1 MPQQVEFVL
10 DAKEAGAVRAW
21 LAVQRAADQF
31 NASLQKTGDIQE
43 QSKKAEAELAKL
55 RSNGLS
61 LLKMIETEEQKYAR
75 LLAETEDLQ
84 KKGALSAQ
92 EAGKIIEELSR
103 KKFAASEAGKAQAKA
118 EADAAAKAAAEEVAA
133 KKLAADRLKKLEEE
147 HARQV
152 KESERIESERA
163 ALARRWLAEIQT
175 PQQRYN
181 DKVKELNSL
190 KKEGRINEEQYA
202 AAVKKTKGELESS
215 TVAQKGWLDSAGAKL
230 GAAAAGYLT
239 VSAAVS
245 GIDRALTAVMESNR
259 KFIEQAEDAGAKY
272 DKLFRQFR
280 IQAGLGAVQGDAA
293 KKRIL
298 GVAEAAGFTEERAT
312 SAATA
317 LVSAGVD
324 PEQASGGALSSF
336 LAMLNAQGLR
346 DSDPSQYADALT
358 AVLQSNQMPVDE
370 ANMRKLGVQL
380 QSAPIKATKLKLTQL
395 PKLATVSSGLA
406 GAMTQEEQ
414 LAAFAIGGSA
424 SGNFDQFGTSM
435 ADIIKNLRIAAT
447 KQDAVEYLGKIGL
460 KPEQVDFV
468 GEDFSTVM
476 GTLGGALDKA
486 PEELRA
492 QVLAKVIEGGN
503 ISNFNLMRNNL
514 GAIMETSRTMGGADA
529 EALFRNDVAVGS
541 GGIDATRTRQALR
554 QNRTMETKNTNTS
567 LLRNELAQL
576 SLDRGDSPIARD
588 MQLGYFD
595 WIKYTGYD
603 DQTALDLGAAAGS
616 AFREFGISSG
626 KRDLQ
631 DARKET
637 SVLDRIQYE
646 SGIES
651 QRAVIGLFQ
660 RMASSLDQQTRI
672 AEEQKNLA
680 AKQNQ
685 LIEGGGL
692 PPVKGPR
699 PLLPVQAN
707 DIRFKGQF
715 LPPGDRP

>member
-31 NASLQKTGDIQE
+31 NSSLQKTGDIQE
-43 QSKKAEAELAKL
+43 QNSRSGAEW
-55 RSNGLS
+55 
-61 LLKMIETEEQKYAR
+61 
-75 LLAETEDLQ
+75 
-84 KKGALSAQ
+84 
-92 EAGKIIEELSR
+92 
-103 KKFAASEAGKAQAKA
+103 QAKA
-118 EADAAAKAAAEEVAA
+118 KKLLSDLESPMERHNRKLAEYSELRKRNLIDERQYADAVRKS
-133 KKLAADRLKKLEEE
+133 
-147 HARQV
+147 
-152 KESERIESERA
+152 KEQLDGATVS
-163 ALARRWLAEIQT
+163 
-175 PQQRYN
+175 QR
-181 DKVKELNSL
+181 
-190 KKEGRINEEQYA
+190 
-202 AAVKKTKGELESS
+202 
-215 TVAQKGWLDSAGAKL
+215 GWLDSAGAKL

-239 VSAAVS
+239 VSAAIS
-245 GIDRALTAVMESNR
+245 GIERGLNAVMESNR
-259 KFIEQAEDAGAKY
+259 KFIEQAEEAGAKY

-380 QSAPIKATKLKLTQL
+380 QSDPIKATKLKLTQL
-395 PKLATVSSGLA
+395 PKLASVSSGLA
-406 GAMTQEEQ
+406 GAMSQEEQ
-414 LAAFAIGGSA
+414 LAAYAIGGGA

-435 ADIIKNLRIAAT
+435 ADIVKNLRIAAT
-447 KQDAVEYLGKIGL
+447 KRDAVEYLGKIGL

-514 GAIMETSRTMGGADA
+514 GAILETSRTMGGADA
-529 EALFRNDVAVGS
+529 EALFRNDVAIGS
-541 GGIDATRTRQALR
+541 SGIDAAKNRQSLR
-554 QNRTMETKNTNTS
+554 RNRIQAEGDTQGS
-567 LLRNELAQL
+567 LLRNELIQR
-576 SLDRGDSPIARD
+576 SLERGDSPLA
-588 MQLGYFD
+588 QGLQGASFD
-595 WIKYTGYD
+595 TLRFLGYD
-603 DQTALDLGAAAGS
+603 DQTALTLGAGVGAGL
-616 AFREFGISSG
+616 REFGVSGGRRESIPGGFESSVVG
-626 KRDLQ
+626 RIGY
-631 DARKET
+631 DASFDIRGSNAGMAERLGSSIDAQNRMMAEQNKLLAEQNE
-637 SVLDRIQYE
+637 LMKGN
-646 SGIES
+646 GI
-651 QRAVIGLFQ
+651 A
-660 RMASSLDQQTRI
+660 
-672 AEEQKNLA
+672 
-680 AKQNQ
+680 
-685 LIEGGGL
+685 
-692 PPVKGPR
+692 PPKGPA
-699 PLLPVQAN
+699 PLKAVQQN
-707 DIRFKGQF
+707 DVRFKNTGAR
-715 LPPGDRP
+715 LGSTP